1 MKIATCMAFTAALAV
16 GTPMAFAH
24 EAEHHTWNHWYHD
37 HERTTAADDNNIH
50 SGGVTY
56 EDDQLA
62 GRVADALRND
72 RMLSMPGITATVTA
86 KDGQVS
92 LTGSASNIQQAAR
105 AEQLARDVA
114 GRGNV
119 SGSLESTA
127 G

>member
-1 MKIATCMAFTAALAV
+1 MKIATCMAFAAALAAGAPV
-16 GTPMAFAH
+16 AFAH
-24 EAEHHTWNHWYHD
+24 EGEHHAWNHWYHD
-37 HERTTAADDNNIH
+37 GDRTTAADDNNIH

-72 RMLSMPGITATVTA
+72 RMLSEPGITATVTA
-86 KDGQVS
+86 KDGRVS

-105 AEQLARDVA
+105 AEQLARNVA
-114 GRGNV
+114 GWGNV